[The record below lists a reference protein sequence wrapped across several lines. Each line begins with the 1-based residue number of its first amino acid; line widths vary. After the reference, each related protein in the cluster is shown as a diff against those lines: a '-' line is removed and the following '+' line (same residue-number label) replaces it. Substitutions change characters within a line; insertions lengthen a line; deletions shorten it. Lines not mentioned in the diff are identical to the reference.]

1 MEVALGSAALVG
13 AGLIWNRVNSSQSTP
28 VIAPSVVQSS
38 RVVREPTASN
48 FSGNESNFAKA
59 TANPPITQIPSG
71 SLSARRDHSNFVD
84 APSPYEQQ
92 MSRVYGPKEG
102 SKREVKQELDPTTK
116 QDNIFVRSNTSY
128 QTKFFSELQ
137 KPVKMHNVNPI
148 ATTTGTASQLVG
160 PGIGAGNNIVGD
172 HGLHY
177 GMVRMRPE
185 IVDPTFREQK
195 GGIIPGKNPIDNRT
209 AEVNLMRHAAT
220 GFSLGPSGFEKSE
233 STNPEPMKF
242 HAISENYLTSA
253 QGRAV
258 ATGNPGAGGAR
269 LEPRKDNTNRGSDN
283 PYTGVSGVAG
293 LEAPDSRYGYMRN
306 PSLSTDRGQT
316 NDFMGITAGE
326 GVPRS
331 GHQRVID
338 NFSIPAEARNTTEA
352 AKASQLLNISN
363 PGQNAGIFH
372 NNQDMQTTQRQ
383 TMRALDVL
391 NLSPQVPGNAADIGD
406 DTRRTSRLPN
416 EYRPGGASLA
426 SVPDLGGQ
434 VSQFDS
440 YSDGKLNMRTQRESL
455 ENKEYTAPLK
465 SVGVNAPMSYSDI
478 LSSEGYSNR
487 DLPQSGFVAPAGPP
501 GGTSVE
507 TAGIGR
513 FDQRPDVPNTTR
525 NAGGGVGNQF
535 TSNFHVVHKQLNVN
549 PNKIERPNQRLDPS
563 ILDAL
568 SKNDLKV

>member
-28 VIAPSVVQSS
+28 VAAPSGVQSS
-38 RVVREPTASN
+38 RIVREPTASN
-48 FSGNESNFAKA
+48 FRGNESSFAKA
-59 TANPPITQIPSG
+59 TANPPMTQIPSG
-71 SLSARRDHSNFVD
+71 SLSGRRDHSNFVD

-258 ATGNPGAGGAR
+258 VTGNPGAGGAR

-293 LEAPDSRYGYMRN
+293 LEAPDSRYGYMHN

-440 YSDGKLNMRTQRESL
+440 YSDGKLSMRTQRESL

-535 TSNFHVVHKQLNVN
+535 TSNFHLVNKQLDVN

-563 ILDAL
+563 IMDAL
-568 SKNDLKV
+568 SKNELKV

>member
-13 AGLIWNRVNSSQSTP
+13 VGLIWNRVNSSKSSP
-28 VIAPSVVQSS
+28 VVAPSGVQAS

-48 FSGNESNFAKA
+48 MQESNYAKA
-59 TANPPITQIPSG
+59 TLNPPMTQIPSG
-71 SLSARRDHSNFVD
+71 TLSARRDHSNFVD

-92 MSRVYGPKEG
+92 MARVYGPKEG
-102 SKREVKQELDPTTK
+102 SKREVKKELDPTTM
-116 QDNIFVRSNTSY
+116 QDNVFVRSNTSY
-128 QTKFFSELQ
+128 QDKFFSELQ

-177 GMVRMRPE
+177 GMVRMRPQ
-185 IVDPTFREQK
+185 ITHPTFREQK
-195 GGIIPGKNPIDNRT
+195 GGIIPGKNPIDNRQS
-209 AEVNLMRHAAT
+209 EINLMRHAAT
-220 GFSLGPSGFEKSE
+220 GFSLGPSGFEKSDT
-233 STNPEPMKF
+233 TNPEPLKF
-242 HAISENYLTSA
+242 HAISEDYLTSA

-258 ATGNPGAGGAR
+258 ATGNPGAGGQR
-269 LEPRKDNTNRGSDN
+269 LVPHKDNTNRGSDN
-283 PYTGVSGVAG
+283 PYTGIGGAAG
-293 LEAPDSRYGYMRN
+293 LEAPDSRHGYINN
-306 PSLSTDRGQT
+306 PSLSTDRGKA
-316 NDFMGITAGE
+316 NDFMGVATGE
-326 GVPRS
+326 GVPRA

-338 NFSIPAEARNTTEA
+338 NFSVPAEARNTTEV
-352 AKASQLLNISN
+352 AKASQVLNVSN

-383 TMRALDVL
+383 TMRALDVI

-406 DTRRTSRLPN
+406 NTRTTVRLPN

-434 VSQFDS
+434 LNQVES
-440 YSDGKLNMRTQRESL
+440 YADGKLSMRTQRESL
-455 ENKEYTAPLK
+455 ENHEYSAPLK
-465 SVGVNAPMSYSDI
+465 SVGVNAPMSYADI
-478 LSSEGYSNR
+478 LASEGYSNR
-487 DLPQSGFVAPAGPP
+487 DLPQSGFVAPAAPP

-507 TAGIGR
+507 TAGIGH

-535 TSNFHVVHKQLNVN
+535 TTNFHVVNKQLDVN

-568 SKNDLKV
+568 SKNELKI

>member
-1 MEVALGSAALVG
+1 MEVALGSAVLVG
-13 AGLIWNRVNSSQSTP
+13 AGLIWNRVNSSQSLTP
-28 VIAPSVVQSS
+28 PGVQSS
-38 RVVREPTASN
+38 RVVHEPTASN
-48 FSGNESNFAKA
+48 MPESNYAKA
-59 TANPPITQIPSG
+59 TANTPITQIPSG
-71 SLSARRDHSNFVD
+71 SLSARRDHSNFGD
-84 APSPYEQQ
+84 APSPYAQQ
-92 MSRVYGPKEG
+92 MARVYGPKQG
-102 SKREVKQELDPTTK
+102 SKREVKKELDPTTK
-116 QDNIFVRSNTSY
+116 QDNVFVRSNTSY

-160 PGIGAGNNIVGD
+160 PGIGAGNKIVGD

-195 GGIIPGKNPIDNRT
+195 GGIIPGKNPIDNRP

-253 QGRAV
+253 PGRAV
-258 ATGNPGAGGAR
+258 VTGNPGAGGAR
-269 LEPRKDNTNRGSDN
+269 LEPHKHNTNRGSDN
-283 PYTGVSGVAG
+283 PYVGISGVAG
-293 LEAPDSRYGYMRN
+293 LEAPDSRNAYVHN
-306 PSLSTDRGQT
+306 PSLSTDRGQN
-316 NDFMGITAGE
+316 NDFMGIQKGE
-326 GVPRS
+326 GAPRS

-338 NFSIPAEARNTTEA
+338 NFAIPAEARNTTEVT
-352 AKASQLLNISN
+352 KASQVLNVSN
-363 PGQNAGIFH
+363 PGQSAGMFH

-383 TMRALDVL
+383 TMRAIDVI
-391 NLSPQVPGNAADIGD
+391 NLSPQVPGNTADIGD

-416 EYRPGGASLA
+416 EYRPGGATLA
-426 SVPDLGGQ
+426 SVPDPGGQ
-434 VSQFDS
+434 VNQFES
-440 YSDGKLNMRTQRESL
+440 YSDGKLSMKTQRESL
-455 ENKEYTAPLK
+455 ENQGYSAPLK

-487 DLPQSGFVAPAGPP
+487 DLPQSGFVPPAAPP
-501 GGTSVE
+501 GGTSLE
-507 TAGIGR
+507 TAGIGH
-513 FDQRPDVPNTTR
+513 FDPRPDVPNTTR

-535 TSNFHVVHKQLNVN
+535 NSNFHVVNKQLDVN

-568 SKNDLKV
+568 SSNELKN